1 MSASGGGGAGD
12 GSRPCSMLG
21 VSCCISEVMTLS
33 LSLLVLVT
41 LFFWVESEY
50 WMLSYFFVFVF
61 VAILAKMHRRACVF
75 LGRRKVAN

>member
-1 MSASGGGGAGD
+1 MFHAWGVLLYFRGD
-12 GSRPCSMLG
+12 DS
-21 VSCCISEVMTLS
+21 LS

>member
-1 MSASGGGGAGD
+1 
-12 GSRPCSMLG
+12 MLG
-21 VSCCISEVMTLS
+21 VSCCISEVMTLFLS

-41 LFFWVESEY
+41 LFSWVESEY

-61 VAILAKMHRRACVF
+61 VAILAKMLRRACVF

>member
-1 MSASGGGGAGD
+1 MDFLSASGGGAAGD

-41 LFFWVESEY
+41 LFSWVESEY
-50 WMLSYFFVFVF
+50 WILSYVF
-61 VAILAKMHRRACVF
+61 VAILAKMLRRAYAF